1 METSLIGKALD
12 FGSNEC
18 GFESLVSN
26 LMPYYTH
33 AYVVNH
39 VNILL
44 SRKQKCVQIILTK
57 KTLRLIR
64 VFYKNAVIKNYI
76 IVEKTIK
83 NKKTK
88 FIRFTGLFFKNE
100 SYYKGIRLVS
110 TPSKKHTISLKGL
123 NLLKKISGTSLI
135 ILETSRGIISHI
147 DALKLG
153 VGGLILCVV
162 G

>member
-1 METSLIGKALD
+1 M
-12 FGSNEC
+12 
-18 GFESLVSN
+18 
-26 LMPYYTH
+26 
-33 AYVVNH
+33 
-39 VNILL
+39 
-44 SRKQKCVQIILTK
+44 
-57 KTLRLIR
+57 
-64 VFYKNAVIKNYI
+64 
-76 IVEKTIK
+76 
-83 NKKTK
+83 
-88 FIRFTGLFFKNE
+88 
-100 SYYKGIRLVS
+100 S

>member
-57 KTLRLIR
+57 KTLRLVR
-64 VFYKNAVIKNYI
+64 VLYKNAVIKNYI

-83 NKKTK
+83 NKKIK
-88 FIRFTGLFFKNE
+88 FIRFSGLFFKNE
-100 SYYKGIRLVS
+100 SYFKGIRLVS

>member
-26 LMPYYTH
+26 LMPYYTN
-33 AYVVNH
+33 AYVANH

-44 SRKQKCVQIILTK
+44 SRKQKCVQIVLTK

-64 VFYKNAVIKNYI
+64 VFYKNAVVKNYI
-76 IVEKTIK
+76 IIEKVVK
-83 NKKTK
+83 NKKIR
-88 FIRFTGLFFKNE
+88 FIRFSGLFFKNE
-100 SYYKGIRLVS
+100 SYFKGVRLVS

-135 ILETSRGIISHI
+135 ILETSRGIISHV

>member
-1 METSLIGKALD
+1 
-12 FGSNEC
+12 
-18 GFESLVSN
+18 
-26 LMPYYTH
+26 MPYYTH

-83 NKKTK
+83 NKKL
-88 FIRFTGLFFKNE
+88 R
-100 SYYKGIRLVS
+100 
-110 TPSKKHTISLKGL
+110 
-123 NLLKKISGTSLI
+123 
-135 ILETSRGIISHI
+135 
-147 DALKLG
+147 
-153 VGGLILCVV
+153 
-162 G
+162 

>member
-18 GFESLVSN
+18 GFESHVSKLV
-26 LMPYYTH
+26 PYYSH
-33 AYVVNH
+33 AYVINH

-44 SRKQKCVQIILTK
+44 SRKQKCVQIVLTK

-64 VFYKNAVIKNYI
+64 SFYKNSIVKNFI
-76 IVEKTIK
+76 IIEKTI
-83 NKKTK
+83 NQKKK
-88 FIRFTGLFFKNE
+88 RFIRFSGLFYRNE
-100 SYYKGIRLVS
+100 SYFKGVRLVS
-110 TPSKKHTISLKGL
+110 TPSRKHTISVKGL
-123 NLLKKISGTSLI
+123 KTLKKISGTSLI
-135 ILETSRGIISHI
+135 ILETSRGLISHI
-147 DALKLG
+147 DALKLN

>member
-1 METSLIGKALD
+1 
-12 FGSNEC
+12 
-18 GFESLVSN
+18 
-26 LMPYYTH
+26 MPYYTH

-57 KTLRLIR
+57 KTLRLVR
-64 VFYKNAVIKNYI
+64 VLYKNAVIKNYI

-83 NKKTK
+83 NKKIK
-88 FIRFTGLFFKNE
+88 FIRFSGLFFKNE
-100 SYYKGIRLVS
+100 SYFKGIRLVS

>member
-18 GFESLVSN
+18 GFESLVSK
-26 LMPYYTH
+26 LVPYYTH
-33 AYVVNH
+33 SYVINH

-44 SRKQKCVQIILTK
+44 SRKQKCVQILLTK
-57 KTLRLIR
+57 KTLRLVR
-64 VFYKNAVIKNYI
+64 VFYRNAIIKNYI
-76 IVEKTIK
+76 IIEKVLK
-83 NKKTK
+83 NRKIK
-88 FIRFTGLFFKNE
+88 FIRFSGLFFKNE
-100 SYYKGIRLVS
+100 SYFKGVRLVS
-110 TPSKKHTISLKGL
+110 TPSRKHTISLKGL
-123 NLLKKISGTSLI
+123 NLLRKISGTSLI
-135 ILETSRGIISHI
+135 ILETSKGIISHI